1 MTEKLQHHDQI
12 LVRKK
17 THRNL
22 RWRPVDIAVAS
33 VIGVASS
40 IVFWAADFIPHAG
53 LQALFPGLG
62 SLIDGIWLFAGVL
75 TGIIIRKPGAAV
87 YAQILASLC
96 ESLMGNL
103 YGGALTVLS
112 GLIQGMG
119 AELIF
124 AICTYRIW
132 NVWITMLAGA
142 MSGFFY
148 RVVSFATDMQAF
160 NALGWYALSYFIAT
174 IISGIVIAGI
184 LTWLV
189 YRSIARTGALDR
201 FESGRVVR
209 MKVSQ

>member
-1 MTEKLQHHDQI
+1 
-12 LVRKK
+12 
-17 THRNL
+17 
-22 RWRPVDIAVAS
+22 
-33 VIGVASS
+33 
-40 IVFWAADFIPHAG
+40 
-53 LQALFPGLG
+53 
-62 SLIDGIWLFAGVL
+62 
-75 TGIIIRKPGAAV
+75 
-87 YAQILASLC
+87 
-96 ESLMGNL
+96 
-103 YGGALTVLS
+103 
-112 GLIQGMG
+112 
-119 AELIF
+119 
-124 AICTYRIW
+124 
-132 NVWITMLAGA
+132 